1 MTFRPIGPRFSFQR
15 IALAL
20 VFAWAM
26 LLTMPHA
33 RADDAAWQALEN
45 GGIVLFRHALAPG
58 TGDPANFTL
67 GDCSTQRNLNDQG
80 RADSRAIGQA
90 FKDKGIK
97 VGRVLTSQWCRCVET
112 AELAFPGQ
120 VEEEPVFNSFFQNR
134 SAGPEQTRAGQRI
147 LEQWSGDGALVV
159 ITHQVNITALT
170 DIFPQSGEG
179 IVVEINDGEVEV
191 IGRLRI

>member
-1 MTFRPIGPRFSFQR
+1 
-15 IALAL
+15 
-20 VFAWAM
+20 M
-26 LLTMPHA
+26 LLTMPDA

-90 FKDKGIK
+90 FQDKGIK

-147 LEQWSGDGALVV
+147 LEQWSGDRALVV

-179 IVVEINDGEVEV
+179 IVVEINDGEIEV

>member
-1 MTFRPIGPRFSFQR
+1 MTFTPIGPRFSLQR

-20 VFAWAM
+20 VFACGM
-26 LLTMPHA
+26 LLTLPHA

-67 GDCSTQRNLNDQG
+67 GDCSTQRNLDDQG

-90 FKDKGIK
+90 FRDKGIE
-97 VGRVLTSQWCRCVET
+97 VGGVLTSQWCRCVET

-147 LEQWSGDGALVV
+147 LEQWPGDGALVI

-179 IVVEINDGEVEV
+179 IVVEINDGEIEV
-191 IGRLRI
+191 IGRLGI

>member
-1 MTFRPIGPRFSFQR
+1 
-15 IALAL
+15 
-20 VFAWAM
+20 
-26 LLTMPHA
+26 MPHA

-67 GDCSTQRNLNDQG
+67 GDCSTQRNLNNQG

-90 FKDKGIK
+90 FQDKGIK

-147 LEQWSGDGALVV
+147 LEQWSGDGALVI

-179 IVVEINDGEVEV
+179 IVVGINNGEIEV

>member
-1 MTFRPIGPRFSFQR
+1 MTFTPIGSRFSLQH

-20 VFAWAM
+20 VFAWSM
-26 LLTMPHA
+26 VLTTSFA
-33 RADDAAWQALEN
+33 RADDAAWQALKN

-58 TGDPANFTL
+58 TGDPADFTL

-90 FKDKGIK
+90 FRDKGIK

-134 SAGPEQTRAGQRI
+134 SAGPEQTRAAQRI

-170 DIFPQSGEG
+170 DIFPQSGGG
-179 IVVEINDGEVEV
+179 IVIEINNGEIDVV
-191 IGRLRI
+191 GRLKI

>member
-1 MTFRPIGPRFSFQR
+1 MTLTPIGSRFSLQR
-15 IALAL
+15 VALVL
-20 VFAWAM
+20 VFAWGM

-33 RADDAAWQALEN
+33 RADDVAWQALEN
-45 GGIVLFRHALAPG
+45 GRIVLFRHALAPG

-90 FKDKGIK
+90 FRDKGIK

-170 DIFPQSGEG
+170 EIFPQSGEG
-179 IVVEINDGEVEV
+179 IVIQINNGEIDV

>member
-1 MTFRPIGPRFSFQR
+1 MTFTPIGSRFSLQR
-15 IALAL
+15 VAL
-20 VFAWAM
+20 VLVFTWGI

-33 RADDAAWQALEN
+33 RADDVAWQALEN

-90 FKDKGIK
+90 FQDKGIN

-112 AELAFPGQ
+112 AELAFPRQ

-134 SAGPEQTRAGQRI
+134 SAGPEQTRAAQRI

-170 DIFPQSGEG
+170 EIFPQSGEG
-179 IVVEINDGEVEV
+179 IVIQINNGEIDV

>member
-1 MTFRPIGPRFSFQR
+1 MTFTPIGPRFSLQR

-90 FKDKGIK
+90 FQDKGIK

-147 LEQWSGDGALVV
+147 LQQWSGDGALVV
-159 ITHQVNITALT
+159 ITHQVNITSLT

-179 IVVEINDGEVEV
+179 IVVEINNGEIEV

>member
-1 MTFRPIGPRFSFQR
+1 MTFTPIGPRFSLQR

-90 FKDKGIK
+90 FQDKGIK

-147 LEQWSGDGALVV
+147 LEQWPGDGALVI

-179 IVVEINDGEVEV
+179 IVVEINNGEIDL

>member
-1 MTFRPIGPRFSFQR
+1 MTFTPIGSRFSLQR
-15 IALAL
+15 VAL
-20 VFAWAM
+20 VLVFTWGI

-33 RADDAAWQALEN
+33 RADDVAWQALEN

-90 FKDKGIK
+90 FQDKGIN

-120 VEEEPVFNSFFQNR
+120 VEEEPVFNSFFRTVPPGLSRRGQL
-134 SAGPEQTRAGQRI
+134 SAYSSNGWVVVP
-147 LEQWSGDGALVV
+147 WSSSH
-159 ITHQVNITALT
+159 IRLT
-170 DIFPQSGEG
+170 S
-179 IVVEINDGEVEV
+179 
-191 IGRLRI
+191 LR

>member
-1 MTFRPIGPRFSFQR
+1 MTFTPIGSRFSLQR
-15 IALAL
+15 VALVL
-20 VFAWAM
+20 VFAWGI

-33 RADDAAWQALEN
+33 RADDVAWQALEN

-90 FKDKGIK
+90 FQDKGIN

-112 AELAFPGQ
+112 AELAFPRQ

-134 SAGPEQTRAGQRI
+134 SAGPEQTRAAQRI

-170 DIFPQSGEG
+170 EIFPQSGEG
-179 IVVEINDGEVEV
+179 IVIQINNGEIDV

>member
-1 MTFRPIGPRFSFQR
+1 MTFRPIGPRFSLQR

-33 RADDAAWQALEN
+33 RADDASWQALEN

-90 FKDKGIK
+90 FQDKGIK

-179 IVVEINDGEVEV
+179 IVVEINDGEIEV

>member
-1 MTFRPIGPRFSFQR
+1 MTFTPIGSRFSLQR
-15 IALAL
+15 VAL
-20 VFAWAM
+20 VLVFTWGM

-33 RADDAAWQALEN
+33 RADDVAWQALEN

-90 FKDKGIK
+90 FQDKGIN

-112 AELAFPGQ
+112 AELAFPRQ

-134 SAGPEQTRAGQRI
+134 SAGPEQTRAAQRI
-147 LEQWSGDGALVV
+147 LEQWLGDGALVV

-170 DIFPQSGEG
+170 EIFPQSGEG
-179 IVVEINDGEVEV
+179 IVIQINNGEIDV

>member
-1 MTFRPIGPRFSFQR
+1 MTFTPIGSRFSLQR
-15 IALAL
+15 VALVL
-20 VFAWAM
+20 VFAWGM

-33 RADDAAWQALEN
+33 RADDVAWQALEN
-45 GGIVLFRHALAPG
+45 GRIVLFRHALAPG

-67 GDCSTQRNLNDQG
+67 GDCSTQRNLNDKG

-90 FKDKGIK
+90 FQDKGIN

-134 SAGPEQTRAGQRI
+134 SAGPEQTRAAQRI

-179 IVVEINDGEVEV
+179 IVIQINNGEIDV

>member
-1 MTFRPIGPRFSFQR
+1 MTFKPIGPRFSLQR

-90 FKDKGIK
+90 FQDKGIK
-97 VGRVLTSQWCRCVET
+97 VGQVLTSQWCRCVET

-147 LEQWSGDGALVV
+147 LEQWPGDGALVI

-179 IVVEINDGEVEV
+179 IVVEINDGEIEV

>member
-1 MTFRPIGPRFSFQR
+1 MTFTPIGPRFSLQR

-20 VFAWAM
+20 VFSWTM

-67 GDCSTQRNLNDQG
+67 GDCSTQRNLNNQG

-90 FKDKGIK
+90 FQDKGIK

-179 IVVEINDGEVEV
+179 IVVEINDGEIEV

>member
-1 MTFRPIGPRFSFQR
+1 MTFKPIGPRFSLQR

-67 GDCSTQRNLNDQG
+67 GDCSTQRNLNDKG
-80 RADSRAIGQA
+80 RADSRAIGQT
-90 FKDKGIK
+90 FRDKGIK

-134 SAGPEQTRAGQRI
+134 SAGPEQTQAGQRI
-147 LEQWSGDGALVV
+147 LEQWSDDGALVI

-179 IVVEINDGEVEV
+179 IVVEINNGEIEV

>member
-1 MTFRPIGPRFSFQR
+1 MTFTPIGSRFSLQR
-15 IALAL
+15 VAL
-20 VFAWAM
+20 VLVFTWGI

-33 RADDAAWQALEN
+33 RADDVAWQALEN

-90 FKDKGIK
+90 FQDKGIN

-134 SAGPEQTRAGQRI
+134 SAGPEQTRAAQRI
-147 LEQWSGDGALVV
+147 LEQWLGDGALVV

-179 IVVEINDGEVEV
+179 IVIQINNGEIDV

>member
-1 MTFRPIGPRFSFQR
+1 MTFTPIGPRFSLQR

-90 FKDKGIK
+90 FQDKGIK

-179 IVVEINDGEVEV
+179 IVVEINDGEIEV

>member
-1 MTFRPIGPRFSFQR
+1 MTFTPIGPRFSLQR

-20 VFAWAM
+20 VFAWTM

-134 SAGPEQTRAGQRI
+134 SAGPEQTQAGQTI

-179 IVVEINDGEVEV
+179 IVVEMNNGEIEV

>member
-1 MTFRPIGPRFSFQR
+1 MTFTPIGPRFSLQR

-26 LLTMPHA
+26 LLAMPHA

-67 GDCSTQRNLNDQG
+67 GECSTQRNLNDQG

-90 FKDKGIK
+90 FQDKGIK

-147 LEQWSGDGALVV
+147 LEQWSGDGALVI

-179 IVVEINDGEVEV
+179 IVVELNDGEIEV

>member
-1 MTFRPIGPRFSFQR
+1 MTFKPIGPRFSFQR

-20 VFAWAM
+20 VFAWTM

-67 GDCSTQRNLNDQG
+67 GDCSTQRNLNNQG

-90 FKDKGIK
+90 FQDKGIK

-147 LEQWSGDGALVV
+147 LEQWSGDGALVI

-179 IVVEINDGEVEV
+179 IVVEMNDGEIEV

>member
-1 MTFRPIGPRFSFQR
+1 MTFTPIGSRFSLQR
-15 IALAL
+15 VALVL
-20 VFAWAM
+20 VFAWGM

-33 RADDAAWQALEN
+33 RADDVAWQALEN
-45 GGIVLFRHALAPG
+45 GRIVLFRHALAPG

-67 GDCSTQRNLNDQG
+67 GDCSTQRNLNDKG

-90 FKDKGIK
+90 FQDKGIN

-134 SAGPEQTRAGQRI
+134 SAGPEQTRAAQRI
-147 LEQWSGDGALVV
+147 LEQWLGDGALVV

-179 IVVEINDGEVEV
+179 IVIQINNGEIDV

>member
-1 MTFRPIGPRFSFQR
+1 MTFTPIGPRFSLQR

-67 GDCSTQRNLNDQG
+67 GDCSTQRNLNNQG

-90 FKDKGIK
+90 FQDKGIK

-134 SAGPEQTRAGQRI
+134 SAGPEQTRAGQTI
-147 LEQWSGDGALVV
+147 LEQWSGDGALVI

-179 IVVEINDGEVEV
+179 IVIEITNGEIGV

>member
-1 MTFRPIGPRFSFQR
+1 MTFTPIGSRFSLQR
-15 IALAL
+15 VAL
-20 VFAWAM
+20 VLVFTWGI

-33 RADDAAWQALEN
+33 RADDVAWQALEN

-90 FKDKGIK
+90 FQDKGIN

-120 VEEEPVFNSFFQNR
+120 VAEEPVFNSFFQNR
-134 SAGPEQTRAGQRI
+134 SAGPEQTRAAQRI
-147 LEQWSGDGALVV
+147 LEQWLGDGALVV

-179 IVVEINDGEVEV
+179 IVIQINNGEIDV

>member
-1 MTFRPIGPRFSFQR
+1 MTFTPIGPRFSLQR

-26 LLTMPHA
+26 LLAMPHA

-90 FKDKGIK
+90 FQDKGIK

-147 LEQWSGDGALVV
+147 LEQWPGDGALVI

-179 IVVEINDGEVEV
+179 IVVEINNGEIEV

>member
-1 MTFRPIGPRFSFQR
+1 MTFKPIGPRFSLQR

-67 GDCSTQRNLNDQG
+67 GDCSTQRNLNDKG
-80 RADSRAIGQA
+80 RADSRAIGQT
-90 FKDKGIK
+90 FRDKGIK

-147 LEQWSGDGALVV
+147 LEQWSDDGALVI

-179 IVVEINDGEVEV
+179 IVVEINNGEIEV

>member
-1 MTFRPIGPRFSFQR
+1 
-15 IALAL
+15 
-20 VFAWAM
+20 M

-90 FKDKGIK
+90 FQDKGIK

-147 LEQWSGDGALVV
+147 LEQWPGDGALVI

-179 IVVEINDGEVEV
+179 IVVEINNGEIDL

>member
-1 MTFRPIGPRFSFQR
+1 
-15 IALAL
+15 
-20 VFAWAM
+20 M
-26 LLTMPHA
+26 LLTLPHA

-90 FKDKGIK
+90 FRDKGIK
-97 VGRVLTSQWCRCVET
+97 VGGILTSQWCRCVET

-134 SAGPEQTRAGQRI
+134 SAGPEQTRAGQGI

-170 DIFPQSGEG
+170 DIFPQPGEG
-179 IVVEINDGEVEV
+179 IVVEIANGEIDV